1 MLGEYKQQQQRERKT
16 FLNIKEGAIV
26 KRTDDGEQRYSY
38 VEGAVEDIY
47 TRKRTFRNEE
57 VVYWYID
64 LRDETG
70 ELYSLGFSFRSNVF
84 KSVVMSLATATNL
97 DKVRIEPYTKNGYD
111 KVVVYADGK
120 KLDWI
125 KKPLPPLDEVTV
137 GGRTVKDDSKRMCFI
152 TDLVTEILGKQI
164 IK

>member
-1 MLGEYKQQQQRERKT
+1 MLGEYKQQQQREQKT
-16 FLNIKEGAIV
+16 FLNIKGGAIV
-26 KRTDDGEQRYSY
+26 RKTDDGEQRYSY
-38 VEGAVEDIY
+38 VEGAVEGIY
-47 TRKRTFRNEE
+47 TKERTFRNEK

-84 KSVVMSLATATNL
+84 KSIIMCLATATSL

-111 KVVVYADGK
+111 KVVVYANGK

-125 KKPLPPLDEVTV
+125 GRQLPPIEDVNV
-137 GGRTVKDDSKRMCFI
+137 GGRLIKDDGLRMAFI
-152 TDLVTEILGKQI
+152 SDLVREISKLFTK
-164 IK
+164 

>member
-1 MLGEYKQQQQRERKT
+1 MLGEYKQQQKQREQKT
-16 FLNIKEGAIV
+16 FLNIKGGAIV
-26 KRTDDGEQRYSY
+26 KRTNDGEQRYSF
-38 VEGAVEDIY
+38 VEGSVEDIY
-47 TRKRTFRNEE
+47 TRQRTFRNEE
-57 VVYWYID
+57 VTYWYID

-84 KSVVMSLATATNL
+84 KSVIMSLATATSL

-125 KKPLPPLDEVTV
+125 DRQLPPLEDVNV
-137 GGRTVKDDSKRMCFI
+137 GGRLIKDDGRRMAFI
-152 TDLVTEILGKQI
+152 ADLVREIGKLFT
-164 IK
+164 K

>member
-1 MLGEYKQQQQRERKT
+1 MLGEYKQQQKQREQKT
-16 FLNIKEGAIV
+16 FLNIKGGAIV
-26 KRTDDGEQRYSY
+26 KKTSDGEQRYSF
-38 VEGAVEDIY
+38 VEGSVEDIY
-47 TRKRTFRNEE
+47 TRQRTFRNEE
-57 VVYWYID
+57 VTYWYID

-84 KSVVMSLATATNL
+84 KSVIMSLATATSL

-125 KKPLPPLDEVTV
+125 DRQLPPLEDVNV
-137 GGRTVKDDSKRMCFI
+137 GGRLIKDDGRRMAFI
-152 TDLVTEILGKQI
+152 ADLVREIGKLFT
-164 IK
+164 K